1 VEIQEGEIKGHPVK
15 NIIAK
20 RGAGNPWIIL
30 GAHYDSRMYADQE
43 SITSRQELP
52 VPGANDGASGVA
64 VLLELARILP
74 RNPSKQI
81 WLVFF
86 DAEDQGNLP
95 GWDWMLGSQFFV
107 NHLESVPNA
116 VVIID
121 MIGDANLNIYYEQNS
136 NQDISKQIWEIA
148 KEKGYSKEFISDF
161 KYSMEDDH
169 TPFIKKGI
177 PAVDIIDFDYPYWH
191 TSEDSTDKVSPVSLK
206 VVGDTLLSWIEE
218 YK

>member
-1 VEIQEGEIKGHPVK
+1 
-15 NIIAK
+15 
-20 RGAGNPWIIL
+20 
-30 GAHYDSRMYADQE
+30 
-43 SITSRQELP
+43 
-52 VPGANDGASGVA
+52 
-64 VLLELARILP
+64 
-74 RNPSKQI
+74 
-81 WLVFF
+81 
-86 DAEDQGNLP
+86 
-95 GWDWMLGSQFFV
+95 MLGSQFFV